1 MMYNLER
8 IIDLKW
14 KRIKLYY
21 TGKILQEDAISIKLR
36 TIKNETIILNKDEIK
51 KAIEFETDNEEDK
64 DDEKKCVRKETLH

>member
-1 MMYNLER
+1 MMYNLEKNYR
-8 IIDLKW
+8 LEMK
-14 KRIKLYY
+14 KNKTFY